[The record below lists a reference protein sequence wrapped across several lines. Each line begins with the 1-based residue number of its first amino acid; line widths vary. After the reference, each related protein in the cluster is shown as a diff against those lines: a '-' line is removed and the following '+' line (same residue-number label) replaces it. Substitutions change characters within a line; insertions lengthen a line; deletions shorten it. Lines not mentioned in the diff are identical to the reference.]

1 MGRFQNDFIILH
13 TNLNQTNINET
24 SESRIMQET
33 ELTQR
38 QRKCRIS
45 LPHEWVLS
53 RKVAGLWRSRC
64 GAPACARTKGHD
76 HCFFQEGWAGV
87 FSLLRASFPLAV
99 AVAGLWQRQ
108 SRQLPQQLHTLSMSK
123 AGSANPIPFIS
134 GLETCTTSGARP
146 ILCFE
151 SALGK
156 KKRASKQ
163 NCQVWAI
170 RAQLNLLGME
180 WIISLKKNKS

>member
-1 MGRFQNDFIILH
+1 MGRFQNYFIILH
-13 TNLNQTNINET
+13 TNLNQTNVNET
-24 SESRIMQET
+24 SESRKMQET

-45 LPHEWVLS
+45 LPRGWLLS
-53 RKVAGLWRSRC
+53 RKVAELWRSRR

-76 HCFFQEGWAGV
+76 HCFFQEGWARV

-108 SRQLPQQLHTLSMSK
+108 SRQLPQQLHTLSMFK

-134 GLETCTTSGARP
+134 GLETCSIPGARP
-146 ILCFE
+146 ILGFE
-151 SALGK
+151 SALGEK
-156 KKRASKQ
+156 SMPQ
-163 NCQVWAI
+163 NKIARCEQS
-170 RAQLNLLGME
+170 E
-180 WIISLKKNKS
+180 HS